1 VDAPW
6 SHGTL
11 SVNSTEPNAF
21 STRDVEMLA
30 MLSAVLSEAFIRV
43 DDLRTLQ
50 ECNQELQREARIR
63 EAESAVR
70 LWVSQMEEGED

>member
-1 VDAPW
+1 
-6 SHGTL
+6 
-11 SVNSTEPNAF
+11 
-21 STRDVEMLA
+21 